1 MLKILVSDDVIL
13 FIEHVVSFCACA
25 MDITTY
31 FKRAEVVQ
39 LPGEKCFKVAVL
51 LILHILSELR

>member
-25 MDITTY
+25 MNITKY
-31 FKRAEVVQ
+31 LKRAE
-39 LPGEKCFKVAVL
+39 
-51 LILHILSELR
+51 ILHLPEEDEEIAKITSVKRKRTA